1 VDFRFTCLSPAE
13 RDLVVESALRIL
25 ERTGMRMKAP
35 RALDALESHGAD
47 VDRETGVVRMPAD
60 VVRGALAGLPD
71 RLLIAGAVPE
81 RDVVFDRRSGPYF
94 NPSACIAKTL
104 DFRTGKL
111 RPSSLQDLREGTTV
125 MDATPEL
132 DLLWTFAT
140 ANDVPPERRELT
152 EYHTC
157 LSHSSKP
164 LVFVDPPKA
173 IDAVK
178 RIMDVV
184 GGGLEGFRRRPR
196 IGLLCAVR
204 APLEVNPRLLDL
216 TCEFAAMGMPIW
228 VYTMPMAGATA
239 PITVAG
245 ILALMWA
252 EILGMVT
259 TLQCAAPGAGIL
271 ACCGPGILDM
281 RTGSM
286 SLGNPESTLLG
297 VASVEIA
304 HSLGLPV
311 HNSALSSDAK
321 HPGLQ
326 AGYEKG
332 MKALPAAMAGV
343 DEISGGFGALDS
355 SSVWHL
361 PMVPIDA
368 EIARLVRRLVSGAV
382 VTPETLMVDVIGR
395 VGIGGNYLKERI
407 TRERVRAGEHFVPI
421 IGSRLSFEQWIAEG
435 REETDVARESVEAA
449 LASAPEGE
457 AASLLEDDQLEAL
470 AEVCGVARRAS

>member
-1 VDFRFTCLSPAE
+1 VEFRVTCLTPAE
-13 RDLVVESALRIL
+13 RDLVIESALHIL
-25 ERTGMRMKAP
+25 EHTGMRLNTP
-35 RALDALESHGAD
+35 RALDALEARGAA
-47 VDRETGVVRMPAD
+47 VDRESGVVRMPAE
-60 VVRGALAGLPD
+60 VVHAALAALPD
-71 RLLIAGAVPE
+71 VLRIAGAVPE

-104 DFRTGKL
+104 DFRTGAL

-152 EYHTC
+152 EYHTY
-157 LSHSSKP
+157 LVNSSKP
-164 LVFVDPPKA
+164 LVIVDPPHDA
-173 IDAVK
+173 GAVK
-178 RIMDVV
+178 RLADVL
-184 GGGLEGFRRRPR
+184 GGGLDGFRRRPR
-196 IGLLCAVR
+196 LGLLCAVR
-204 APLEVNPRLLDL
+204 APLEVNPRLLET
-216 TCEFAAMGMPIW
+216 TCELAAMGMPIW

-239 PITVAG
+239 PITIAG

-252 EILGMVT
+252 EILGIVT
-259 TLQCAAPGAGIL
+259 AVQAAAPGAGVL
-271 ACCGPGILDM
+271 ACFGPGILDM
-281 RTGSM
+281 RSGSM
-286 SLGNPESTLLG
+286 SLGNPESTLMG

-304 HSLGLPV
+304 HSLGLPA

-332 MKALPAAMAGV
+332 MKVLPAAMAGV

-368 EIARLVRRLVSGAV
+368 EIARLVRRLVSGAEV
-382 VTPETLMVDVIGR
+382 SAETVMADVIER
-395 VGIGGNYLKERI
+395 VGIGGNYLKERV
-407 TRERVRAGEHFVPI
+407 TRERVRAGEHFSPT
-421 IGSRLSFEQWIAEG
+421 IGSRLPFEQWIAQG
-435 REETDVARESVEAA
+435 RRETDVAREIVEQTLAA
-449 LASAPEGE
+449 AAEDGDRSRLGADTVSA
-457 AASLLEDDQLEAL
+457 LD
-470 AEVCGVARRAS
+470 EVCGVNG

>member
-1 VDFRFTCLSPAE
+1 VDFRLTCLNPAE
-13 RDLVVESALRIL
+13 RDLVVDAALGIL
-25 ERTGMRMKAP
+25 ERTGMRLNAP
-35 RALDALESHGAD
+35 RALDALERRGAV
-47 VDRETGVVRMPAD
+47 VDRESGVVRMAED
-60 VVRGALAGLPD
+60 VVRGALATLPD
-71 RLLIAGAVPE
+71 ELFIAGAVPE

-140 ANDVPPERRELT
+140 ANDIPPERRELT

-157 LSHSSKP
+157 LTHSSKP
-164 LVFVDPPKA
+164 LVFVDPPTEIA
-173 IDAVK
+173 AVK
-178 RIMDVV
+178 RIMDIL
-184 GGGLEGFRRRPR
+184 GGGLDGFRRRPR
-196 IGLLCAVR
+196 LGLLCAIR
-204 APLEVNPRLLDL
+204 APLEVNPRLLDI
-216 TCEFAAMGMPIW
+216 TCEFAAMGTPIW

-252 EILGMVT
+252 EILGIVT
-259 TLQCAAPGAGIL
+259 AVQSAAPGVGVL

-281 RTGSM
+281 RTSSM

-321 HPGLQ
+321 HPGIQ

-332 MKALPAAMAGV
+332 MKVLPAAMAGV

-368 EIARLVRRLVSGAV
+368 EIARLVRRLVSGAEV
-382 VTPETLMVDVIGR
+382 SPETVMADVIER
-395 VGIGGNYLKERI
+395 VGIGGNYLKERS
-407 TRERVRAGEHFVPI
+407 TRERVRAGEHFAPI
-421 IGSRLSFEQWIAEG
+421 IGSRLPFEQWIAEG
-435 REETDVARESVEAA
+435 RQETDVARELVEDA
-449 LASAPEGE
+449 LASASQGGD
-457 AASLLEDDQLEAL
+457 ASLLGDDQKEAL
-470 AEVCGVARRAS
+470 AEVCGVAPRA